1 MTSWA
6 MAWMENDDM
15 NASSRNKID
24 KWWNQCGIMMKYVMA
39 LVKDSCLPQMLKT
52 PLSTLL
58 SDNVV
63 SYVVLHG
70 LSQGLNNVG

>member
-1 MTSWA
+1 
-6 MAWMENDDM
+6 
-15 NASSRNKID
+15 
-24 KWWNQCGIMMKYVMA
+24 MMKYVMA